1 MTFQEL
7 NCTIVG
13 VEMKITKRKRVC
25 EAVNNEIDADDDEI
39 DQIDVDV
46 ELLEQ
51 TEINKNLPINLNGN
65 NSLTANCDKIKK
77 INNCP
82 IKRLEKGIN

>member
-1 MTFQEL
+1 ML

-25 EAVNNEIDADDDEI
+25 EAVNNEIDADDD
-39 DQIDVDV
+39 QIDVDV

-51 TEINKNLPINLNGN
+51 TEINKRVKLF
-65 NSLTANCDKIKK
+65 
-77 INNCP
+77 
-82 IKRLEKGIN
+82 